1 MRLIGPGFAQRRDVA
16 QGGIVTRLGS
26 AIRLHRVNHW
36 YRSGRS
42 QVQALADIDLD
53 IPAGGYI
60 ALTGPSGAG
69 KSTLLSL
76 IGGLERPQLGTLM
89 VGQHNL
95 RDLHADAL
103 AEYRRST
110 IGFVFQHFGL
120 LDLLSAREN
129 IELAASLSAPSRRRR
144 QLAMNLLGEVGL
156 LDRADHRPG
165 QLSGGERQ
173 RVAIARALVN
183 VPGLILADEPTGN
196 LDAASAMHVL
206 DLLERVHTEG
216 GCTLLVVTHNEAVAQ
231 RADQRYRLDGGRLL
245 A

>member
-1 MRLIGPGFAQRRDVA
+1 MRLIGSGVAQRDVA
-16 QGGIVTRLGS
+16 QASKVARLGS
-26 AIRLHRVNHW
+26 AIRLLGVNQG

-42 QVQALADIDLD
+42 RVEALVDIDLE
-53 IPAGGYI
+53 IPAGGYV

-76 IGGLERPQLGTLM
+76 IGGLERPQSGLLM

-95 RDLHADAL
+95 RDLRADLL
-103 AEYRRST
+103 AEYRRTT

-129 IELAASLSAPSRRRR
+129 IELAASLSASSRRRR
-144 QLAMNLLGEVGL
+144 QQVANLLGEVGL
-156 LDRADHRPG
+156 RDRADHRPG

-183 VPGLILADEPTGN
+183 DPGLILADEPTGN
-196 LDAASAMHVL
+196 LDAVSAMRVL
-206 DLLERVHTEG
+206 DLLEGVHRER
-216 GCTLLVVTHNEAVAQ
+216 GCTLLIVTHNEAVAK
-231 RADQRYRLDGGRLL
+231 RAEQRYRLDGGRLQ

>member
-196 LDAASAMHVL
+196 LDAASAMRVL
-206 DLLERVHTEG
+206 DLLERVHTER

-231 RADQRYRLDGGRLL
+231 RADQRYRLGGGRLL

>member
-1 MRLIGPGFAQRRDVA
+1 MRLIGSGLAQRGDVA
-16 QGGIVTRLGS
+16 HGSNVTRLGS
-26 AIRLHRVNHW
+26 AIRLRGVNHW
-36 YRSGRS
+36 YQSGRS
-42 QVQALADIDLD
+42 RVQALADIDLE
-53 IPAGGYI
+53 IPAGGYV

-76 IGGLERPQLGTLM
+76 IGGLERPQSGTLT

-95 RDLHADAL
+95 RELHADAL
-103 AEYRRST
+103 AEYRRTT

-129 IELAASLSAPSRRRR
+129 IELAASLSPPSGPRR
-144 QLAMNLLGEVGL
+144 LHAGELLGEVGL
-156 LDRADHRPG
+156 LDRAEHRPG

-173 RVAIARALVN
+173 RIAIARALVN
-183 VPGLILADEPTGN
+183 DPGLILADEPTGN
-196 LDAASAMHVL
+196 LDAVSAMRVL
-206 DLLERVHTEG
+206 DLLERVHRER

-231 RADQRYRLDGGRLL
+231 RAEHRCHLDGGRLL

>member
-1 MRLIGPGFAQRRDVA
+1 MRLIGPGLAQRRDVA
-16 QGGIVTRLGS
+16 QDSNVTRLGS
-26 AIRLHRVNHW
+26 TIQLHALNHW

-42 QVQALADIDLD
+42 QVQALVDIDLN
-53 IPAGGYI
+53 IPAGGYV

-76 IGGLERPQLGTLM
+76 IGGLERPQSGTLM
-89 VGQHNL
+89 VGHHNL
-95 RDLHADAL
+95 RDLHADVL
-103 AEYRRST
+103 AEYRRTT

-144 QLAMNLLGEVGL
+144 QHAINLLGEVGL
-156 LDRADHRPG
+156 LDRAEHRPG

-183 VPGLILADEPTGN
+183 DPGLILADEPTGN
-196 LDAASAMHVL
+196 LDAVSGMRVL
-206 DLLERVHTEG
+206 DLLERVHRER
-216 GCTLLVVTHNEAVAQ
+216 GCTLLVVTHNEAVAE